1 MRVRS
6 LVLGSAMAAGALFGA
21 VGTASADVPPN
32 CSAADLAGVA
42 AGVSAATSAYL
53 FTHPDVNAFFTG
65 LAGQPRDQLRSKVQS
80 YMADNPQT
88 AAELRGIR
96 QPMTDLRARCGLAAP
111 DSDHLAS

>member
-1 MRVRS
+1 MRLGH
-6 LVLGSAMAAGALFGA
+6 LVLGSAMVGGALFA
-21 VGTASADVPPN
+21 AAGTAAADVPPN
-32 CSAADLAGVA
+32 CSTADVAGVA

-65 LAGQPRDQLRSKVQS
+65 LEGQPRDQLRPKVQA

-96 QPMTDLRARCGLAAP
+96 QPMMDMRARCGFAAP
-111 DSDHLAS
+111 DSDHLVP